1 LAVNTSA
8 WTPQYQAN
16 GGQVPGHI
24 LRGSRVGHGAFLV
37 SGAMRTTDYTAGATG
52 WSIHSDGSV
61 DFNSGNFRGDIT
73 GASGTFSGTVT
84 ARSLDIPDA
93 VSAASAHIDA
103 LGNFWV
109 GATTLG
115 AAPFSVTNAGVAVAS
130 NLTISGTSTMNG
142 SLIVNGSV
150 SSNELGTD
158 AVGATH
164 LSSIALGAG
173 KHIQSTSYSAGI
185 SGWEIDADGS
195 AEFNNVT
202 VRGAVYA
209 TSGSFSGSLSAATGS
224 FAGSLSAATGSFTG
238 AVTATSGSF
247 TGAVTATSGSFT
259 GTLRTGSSGNYI
271 ETVTGTNTLDFYD
284 ATVRQ
289 GTVKFDSAAYTKFAI
304 YGPDGVNNTTDG
316 ILGLGNGRA
325 VFTAGYGQTTYIGS
339 IDGGATNQSAIV
351 SINAQTNTIIG
362 SGALDI
368 ATFTESGNVGHIA
381 INSTHAT
388 EGGELLMEAGTGDV
402 GYDDVTLD
410 NYSEGTGASAYSYL
424 RFIGGATQIWRM
436 RADTALYSLG
446 STGGR
451 DVHISSLGTFV
462 YDSSTENHKE
472 DISSL
477 VGADLVPR
485 AKSLRAVQYRPKEEF
500 SAAPDNSY
508 QIGFIA
514 EEVAALFPEVV
525 WFDPDEADGLTVP
538 VGVDY
543 KRLVPV
549 LFALWQDT
557 EARLINAGI

>member
-1 LAVNTSA
+1 MAVSTSA

-37 SGAMRTTDYTAGATG
+37 SGAMRTTDYAAGTAG

-109 GATTLG
+109 GATTLV

-130 NLTISGTSTMNG
+130 NLTVSGTSTF
-142 SLIVNGSV
+142 S
-150 SSNELGTD
+150 
-158 AVGATH
+158 GA
-164 LSSIALGAG
+164 LSS
-173 KHIQSTSYSAGI
+173 
-185 SGWEIDADGS
+185 
-195 AEFNNVT
+195 
-202 VRGAVYA
+202 
-209 TSGSFSGSLSAATGS
+209 ATGS

-259 GTLRTGSSGNYI
+259 GTLRTGSSGSYI
-271 ETVTGTNTLDFYD
+271 ETTTGTNTLDFYD
-284 ATVRQ
+284 ATLRQ
-289 GTVKFDSAAYTKFAI
+289 GTVKFDSAAYTKFAM
-304 YGPDGVNNTTDG
+304 YGPDGVNNTIDG

-325 VFTAGYGQTTYIGS
+325 VFTGGYGHNTYIGS
-339 IDGGATNQSAIV
+339 IDGGPTNQSAIV
-351 SINAQTNTIIG
+351 AINAQTNTIIG
-362 SGALDI
+362 SGSIDI
-368 ATFTESGNVGHIA
+368 ATFSESGNVGHIA

-388 EGGELLMEAGTGDV
+388 EGGELLMAAGTGDV
-402 GYDDVTLD
+402 GYDNVTLD
-410 NYSEGTGASAYSYL
+410 NFSEGTGASAYSYL

-436 RADTALYSLG
+436 RTDTALYSLG

-451 DVHISSLGTFV
+451 DVHITSLGTFV
-462 YDSSTENHKE
+462 YDSSTESHKE

-500 SAAPDNSY
+500 NAAPDNSY
-508 QIGFIA
+508 QLGFIA
-514 EEVAALFPEVV
+514 EEVAVLFPEAV